1 MNSLFDIAAV
11 TMTVSL
17 FELSIMAVIIFTT
30 CYVTVRRSLS
40 GLDQTVTNLER
51 AVERSQS

>member
-17 FELSIMAVIIFTT
+17 FELSIMAVIIFVT

>member
-11 TMTVSL
+11 GMTVSL
-17 FELSIMAVIIFTT
+17 LELSIMSVIIFTT
-30 CYVTVRRSLS
+30 CYVTVRRSLND
-40 GLDQTVTNLER
+40 LDETVTNLER

>member
-11 TMTVSL
+11 GMTVSL
-17 FELSIMAVIIFTT
+17 FELSIMSVIIFAT

-40 GLDQTVTNLER
+40 GLDETVTNLER